1 MLSVV
6 PELSA
11 DVPELVVSELVELSS
26 SSVVSPVLVLVLGVD
41 VPFVSVLLVLLLD
54 VLVALS
60 LVVAESF
67 VASSPFEDD
76 SDELLSLLLVL
87 EFFLLL
93 LLLLTLT
100 EKSQLLLSL

>member
-1 MLSVV
+1 MLF
-6 PELSA
+6 
-11 DVPELVVSELVELSS
+11 VVSEPSVDVSELAELS